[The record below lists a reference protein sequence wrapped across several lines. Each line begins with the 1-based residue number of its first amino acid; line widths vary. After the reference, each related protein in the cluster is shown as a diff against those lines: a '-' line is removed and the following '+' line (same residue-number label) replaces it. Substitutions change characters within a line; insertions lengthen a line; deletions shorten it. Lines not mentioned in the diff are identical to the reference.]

1 LIVDPHPYQTA
12 YQTEPNSR
20 GEQLPILL
28 ELPGSRWQ
36 LARTDASR
44 RVREC
49 VNLNGISVQGNAV
62 EIALHCLLD
71 VKVSVRA
78 PSGSDDTSGD
88 SAYVSK
94 AGELGDTG

>member
-1 LIVDPHPYQTA
+1 M
-12 YQTEPNSR
+12 
-20 GEQLPILL
+20 
-28 ELPGSRWQ
+28 
-36 LARTDASR
+36 
-44 RVREC
+44 
-49 VNLNGISVQGNAV
+49 NLNGISVQGNAV